1 MSRRVH
7 DWQCALGNKCRRVY
21 KLECALGAKPRRVYS
36 RKCALGAKPRRVYKP
51 NRTLGAICDRVYS
64 PKCALGSKCRRVY
77 SPKCALGSKCRRV
90 YSRLTG
96 GACVTSVWETTDRCV
111 GRSAGGSVGRHAP
124 RPPFQRT
131 VSALRYSAAFCT
143 PMPTRSGPVC
153 TSRSAE
159 MSCVWTLA
167 MLGMASR
174 RRSSSG
180 LNRALVEELQ
190 QMAMRELS

>member
-21 KLECALGAKPRRVYS
+21 KLECALGAKPRRVY
-36 RKCALGAKPRRVYKP
+36 KP
-51 NRTLGAICDRVYS
+51 NRTLGAICD
-64 PKCALGSKCRRVY
+64 RVY